1 MQMNE
6 MIFIEPAHIR
16 LLQKSI
22 LLYTPLKTKPQT
34 RACTQ
39 AIYLGNIISGSKS
52 VRPDALKRK
61 GGNADAKA
69 SSRQIVLWM
78 TYPQPDQDL
87 LKSESGSLSVVS
99 DSLGPH
105 GLGTSRFLC
114 PWYSL
119 SKNTSVGCHFSF
131 KGSFFLSLSLSLFIS
146 FFFYDITEWKKK
158 SQRKILFQ

>member
-1 MQMNE
+1 M
-6 MIFIEPAHIR
+6 
-16 LLQKSI
+16 
-22 LLYTPLKTKPQT
+22 
-34 RACTQ
+34 
-39 AIYLGNIISGSKS
+39 
-52 VRPDALKRK
+52 RPDALKRK
-61 GGNADAKA
+61 GENADAKA

-119 SKNTSVGCHFSF
+119 SKNTGVDCHALLQMIFLTLGLNPDLLHYKQILSCLSHQEPRSSEASSKKYLRTVHPGAKSIYPWVSVSH
-131 KGSFFLSLSLSLFIS
+131 
-146 FFFYDITEWKKK
+146 YPHATHAPA
-158 SQRKILFQ
+158 